1 MKLYTTSSPL
11 TFESD
16 CRRILVLDLDGLD
29 AAYRSE
35 IDRLISQ
42 APPIERLRLERL
54 RLGPGVDA
62 ADWKAFLA
70 DYFEAAKRMLAPHH
84 HARFT
89 AVWTAS
95 TIDNEGQRELSTYED
110 RVLRSGEFA
119 SLRRRSTGDEL
130 AFLAHSRQSIG
141 ASRPSPD
148 QPWSLEDD
156 SRLTFAIGAVGLFGR
171 ASVFVPDWEE
181 S

>member
-1 MKLYTTSSPL
+1 MMADNPRPSSSSGFLLCRFGPEAFLKLYTTSSPL

-70 DYFEAAKRMLAPHH
+70 DYFEAAKRMLAPITT
-84 HARFT
+84 RG
-89 AVWTAS
+89 S
-95 TIDNEGQRELSTYED
+95 RP
-110 RVLRSGEFA
+110 SG
-119 SLRRRSTGDEL
+119 R
-130 AFLAHSRQSIG
+130 HRQSITK
-141 ASRPSPD
+141 AS
-148 QPWSLEDD
+148 
-156 SRLTFAIGAVGLFGR
+156 
-171 ASVFVPDWEE
+171 E